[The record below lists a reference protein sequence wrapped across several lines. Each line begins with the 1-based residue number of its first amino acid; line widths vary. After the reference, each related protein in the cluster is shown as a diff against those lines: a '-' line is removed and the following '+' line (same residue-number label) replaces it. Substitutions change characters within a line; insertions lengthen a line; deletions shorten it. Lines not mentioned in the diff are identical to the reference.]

1 MHIKYDKNP
10 KISIIVPA
18 FNEEVDI
25 ERCLTETLN
34 FFKLGY
40 EGEILVSIDG
50 SQDRTSEIASEC
62 AKKNSRIKVLPA
74 SDVRL
79 GKGGAIR
86 RSIAHAEG
94 DIICMIDVDISTHPS
109 QLPLLINEII
119 NGDDIALG
127 SRYREGARVE
137 YDPLRLFLS
146 KSYNYLFRLIL
157 SIDIHDTQCGFKAFK
172 RSVFLDLESDIHSNG
187 FAFDVD
193 FIANA
198 WKKGY
203 KIKEVPVEW
212 HQARKTSLHISDI
225 PKMFWDLIKI
235 RRRLSK

>member
-1 MHIKYDKNP
+1 MRNKYNKDP

-18 FNEEVDI
+18 FNEEADI
-25 ERCLTETLN
+25 ERCLRETID
-34 FFKLGY
+34 FFNSGY

-50 SQDRTSEIASEC
+50 SQDRTFEIASEC
-62 AKKNSRIKVLPA
+62 AKKDSKIKVLPPA
-74 SDVRL
+74 DVRL

-86 RSIAHAEG
+86 RSISHAEG
-94 DIICMIDVDISTHPS
+94 DIICMIDVDLSTHPS
-109 QLPLLINEII
+109 QLPLLIEEIRS
-119 NGDDIALG
+119 GHDIALG
-127 SRYREGARVE
+127 SRYREGALVE

-146 KSYNYLFRLIL
+146 KSYNFLFRLIL
-157 SIDIHDTQCGFKAFK
+157 SIDIRDTQCGFKAFK

-212 HQARKTSLHISDI
+212 HQARKTSLHITDI